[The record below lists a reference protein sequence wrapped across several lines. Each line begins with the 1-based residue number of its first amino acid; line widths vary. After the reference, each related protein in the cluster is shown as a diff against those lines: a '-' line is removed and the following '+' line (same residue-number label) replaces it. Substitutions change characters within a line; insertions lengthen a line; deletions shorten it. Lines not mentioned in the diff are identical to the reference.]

1 MGGPQGPP
9 GPAKPNLAVFSR
21 FGGKFGWENCP
32 TVRGTVLR
40 EPQNCFTGV
49 PVSKK
54 VLQCL
59 LNHTKTPHNHY
70 GTRPWV
76 SLGPPGSGKTQLG
89 RFQPFWGLNLA
100 GRTAPPCAE
109 PSCGDPKTALQGS
122 LYPKKVLQC
131 LLNHTKTPHN
141 HYGTL
146 PGGPH
151 GALGPAKSKKS
162 RIAPVSRA
170 SKKTQVDATLKGPK
184 IALKLEFR

>member
-1 MGGPQGPP
+1 MGPYPGGPQGPP
-9 GPAKPNLAVFSR
+9 GPANPNLAVFSR

-40 EPQNCFTGV
+40 GPQNCFTGV

-54 VLQCL
+54 VLQ
-59 LNHTKTPHNHY
+59 
-70 GTRPWV
+70 W
-76 SLGPPGSGKTQLG
+76 
-89 RFQPFWGLNLA
+89 
-100 GRTAPPCAE
+100 
-109 PSCGDPKTALQGS
+109 
-122 LYPKKVLQC
+122 

-151 GALGPAKSKKS
+151 GTLGPAKSKKS

-184 IALKLEFR
+184 IALKLKFR